1 MTPRLLTNHDFA
13 NLIHMT
19 DYTVGFIGLGNMG
32 GPMAANLAKAGTTL
46 LVHDAAGT
54 QARAPSGA
62 GIAADNLVVARGAE
76 VALLGLPDGE
86 IVQTVVDEIA
96 GVEKRRLHT
105 VIDTS
110 SVGIAAARKAHA
122 RLAEAGV
129 EYIDS
134 PVSGGVSGARNA
146 SIAVM
151 FAGSDEAYERYAPLL
166 QQTAAK
172 VVQVGHEPGM
182 GQAMKLLNN
191 FLSGTALAATSEAI
205 AFGEGQGLDM
215 ATMLEVLNASS
226 GRNTATADKFLNRIL
241 HRRYDAGFTSRLM
254 EKDIRLYLEA
264 VDAADGK
271 RVIAAK
277 VHKAWL
283 QLEDAEPNADVCR
296 MYPFVRDGGFTDEE

>member
-76 VALLGLPDGE
+76 VALLSLPDGE

-191 FLSGTALAATSEAI
+191 FLSGTALAAQPAKPSH
-205 AFGEGQGLDM
+205 
-215 ATMLEVLNASS
+215 S
-226 GRNTATADKFLNRIL
+226 GK
-241 HRRYDAGFTSRLM
+241 
-254 EKDIRLYLEA
+254 
-264 VDAADGK
+264 
-271 RVIAAK
+271 
-277 VHKAWL
+277 
-283 QLEDAEPNADVCR
+283 
-296 MYPFVRDGGFTDEE
+296 VRDWIWLPCSRFSMHPAGAIPPPLTSFLIEFSTDATTQGSPHV